1 MLLPRAAA
9 WQPSK
14 VCSQAAS
21 GRLLPPTECTLRS
34 GCAVDER
41 HGAGTHNNTLRGR
54 GRAIK
59 LTWVSLSIGKRSAT
73 APAIAGARTLP
84 SAARF
89 ATLLQER
96 RLAVHALLE
105 RLGRFLRGLNHYS
118 GRIAPAVV
126 CLVCNLH
133 SNGPRSGVYRKTDLT
148 QNERKRQ
155 I

>member
-1 MLLPRAAA
+1 MDEGYG
-9 WQPSK
+9 
-14 VCSQAAS
+14 AS
-21 GRLLPPTECTLRS
+21 
-34 GCAVDER
+34 
-41 HGAGTHNNTLRGR
+41 THNSTLRGR

-105 RLGRFLRGLNHYS
+105 RLGRFLRGLNQYS
-118 GRIAPAVV
+118 GRIAPAVLCPV
-126 CLVCNLH
+126 CSLE
-133 SNGPRSGVYRKTDLT
+133 SKGPTSGVYRKTDLR
-148 QNERKRQ
+148 QNVSFSQ
-155 I
+155 ICGT